1 MGFIVTIRFK
11 GDPKKANQVLRDDP
25 ELYKA
30 VHEGIYEHGLERC
43 WRYINDED
51 GEFLDVDEWPSE
63 AERNSFMEA
72 HREDIAEW
80 VRLSGIKAEETRTW
94 RTADEDEVF

>member
-11 GDPKKANQVLRDDP
+11 GDPKKAHQVLRDNP

-30 VHEGIYEHGLERC
+30 VHDGIYEHGLVRC
-43 WRYINDED
+43 WRYVGD

-72 HREDIAEW
+72 HRDDIAEW
-80 VRLSGIKAEETRTW
+80 VRLSEITALDTWTW